1 MSFMSIANSLQEQAL
16 VDKTLID
23 AGLPQNKLSS
33 IIALAKEKLECD
45 SDCQQKRMVEDY
57 KKQWDLAKKQYSDGP
72 EQIELTEKNYYVYDK
87 GYAGYKDM
95 LYDRYSKSAEEFKT
109 TSNAKYT
116 KTNEELTDMID
127 NYNTSTTYF
136 SRINEL
142 MSVKLEENERLKRE
156 IDNYINYTQTNGRKV
171 IYEDR
176 ERDLLTT
183 LQNVLLFFYYCILV
197 YYIIFG
203 KFIPN
208 KEYSEWK
215 IWLCIFIYIIFPLY
229 ILNKIVNLTFDLCN
243 YKNSWQLKK
252 NVYKN
257 L

>member
-1 MSFMSIANSLQEQAL
+1 MSFMSNNSSLQEQEL
-16 VDKTLID
+16 VDKMLIN

-33 IIALAKEKLECD
+33 LIALAKERLTCD
-45 SDCQQKRMVEDY
+45 SDCQKQRLSEDY
-57 KKQWDLAKKQYSDGP
+57 KKKWELAKKQFSDGP

-87 GYAGYKDM
+87 GYPAYKDM
-95 LYDRYSKSAEEFKT
+95 LYDRYSKSVEEFKK
-109 TSNAKYT
+109 TSNSKYT

-127 NYNTSTTYF
+127 NYDTSTTYF

-142 MSVKLEENERLKRE
+142 MLVKLEENERLKRE
-156 IDNYINYTQTNGRKV
+156 IDNYINHTQTSGRKV

-176 ERDLLTT
+176 ERDWLTT
-183 LQNVLLFFYYCILV
+183 LRKITLFFYYCILV
-197 YYIIFG
+197 YYIVFG

-215 IWLCIFIYIIFPLY
+215 IWLCIFIFIIFPFY
-229 ILNKIVNLTFDLCN
+229 ILDNIVNFTFALGN
-243 YKNSWQLKK
+243 YIKSWELKK